1 MIIGV
6 PKELKNHE
14 YRVGLTPA
22 SAKELIAHGHQVMI
36 ETNAGFGI
44 GISDSD
50 YIAAGASILPT
61 ATEVFS
67 QADMIIKVKEPLDNE
82 LIMLRKGQI
91 LFTYLHLAPDFPQT
105 EALIKSKAICIAY
118 ETVTDYMGR
127 LPLLAPM
134 SEVAGRMSVQAGANI
149 LEKSKGGQGIL
160 LGGVPGVA
168 PANVLILGA
177 GVVGSSAARIALGMR
192 VNVTLI
198 DRNIEVLRGLD
209 REFQGKATLLF
220 ATQDAIE
227 TQLKRADLV
236 IGAVLIPGAQAP
248 KLVSK
253 QQLALMKPRAVLV
266 DVAID
271 QGGCFATSR
280 PTTHDEPTF
289 IEQNIIHYCVANMPG
304 AIART
309 ATLALNNA
317 TLPYIIN
324 IANLGYQQAMRDDP
338 GLKQG
343 LNICQGHITC
353 QHVAEGF
360 GLPYVPADEL
370 INSDS

>member
-6 PKELKNHE
+6 PKELKNNE

-22 SAKELIAHGHQVMI
+22 SAQELIAHGHQVMI

-134 SEVAGRMSVQAGANI
+134 SEVAGRMSVQAGAQI

-160 LGGVPGVA
+160 LGGVPGVS

-192 VNVTLI
+192 ANVTLI
-198 DRNIEVLRGLD
+198 DRNIDVLRRLD
-209 REFQGKATLLF
+209 QEFKGRANLLF
-220 ATQDAIE
+220 ATQATIE
-227 TQLKRADLV
+227 TQLKQADLV

-248 KLVSK
+248 KLVS
-253 QQLALMKPRAVLV
+253 QAQLTLMKPGAALV

-271 QGGCFATSR
+271 QGGCFATSQ
-280 PTTHDEPTF
+280 PTTHDHPTF
-289 IEQNIIHYCVANMPG
+289 IEHDIIHYCVSNMPG
-304 AIART
+304 AVAKT
-309 ATLALNNA
+309 ATMALNNA
-317 TLPYIIN
+317 TLPYIIK
-324 IANLGYQQAMRDDP
+324 IVNLGYKLAMRSDP

-343 LNICQGHITC
+343 LNVCEGQITC
-353 QHVAEGF
+353 QHVADSF
-360 GLPYVPADEL
+360 GLTYVPADEL
-370 INSDS
+370 IHSDI